1 MDSSCLDDQRDAGN
15 ASDTVGRVDTPLPSP
30 TPSSGSGRTISDQGS
45 STSGIVVI
53 CSPTPAAESPQDCT
67 DSSSLHGGLNR
78 KHYASPPIR
87 LNIKKRCPPPT
98 PVSVNGEV
106 DLRLTLAMSSLPTT
120 PVANTVGE
128 IYLRLMLAMS
138 SPPAP
143 TIASVNEVDIRLTLA
158 TPSPLAPP
166 MADIVSEADSV
177 SEIDLRLDSRLEGR
191 VNRAKLKFTNI
202 NTTTSRV
209 SVRNKNESAREGGKQ
224 IASK

>member
-1 MDSSCLDDQRDAGN
+1 MDSSRLDDHRDAGN

-53 CSPTPAAESPQDCT
+53 CSPTLAAESPQDCT
-67 DSSSLHGGLNR
+67 DNSSLHGGPNR

-87 LNIKKRCPPPT
+87 LNIKKRCLPPT

-128 IYLRLMLAMS
+128 IDLRLMLAMP

-143 TIASVNEVDIRLTLA
+143 PVASVNEVDIRLTLA

-177 SEIDLRLDSRLEGR
+177 SEIDLRLTLAMPSTPTPPVAHTISEIDLRLTL
-191 VNRAKLKFTNI
+191 AMPL
-202 NTTTSRV
+202 
-209 SVRNKNESAREGGKQ
+209 AQ
-224 IASK
+224 AP